1 MTEPSDSKRRN
12 LGRGLSALLGESGE
26 DYSQLDRVRGT
37 KAVAIEQLRPG
48 KFQPRRHFAPEDME
62 ALVASVREKGIL
74 QPILVRRDPNDPN
87 RYEIIAGERRWRAA
101 QAAQLHEIPVLVR
114 DLSDSDALEVAL
126 IENVQ
131 RQDLSPLEEA
141 EGYSRLMAEFSHT
154 QDGLAQAIGKSRSH
168 IANTLRLMSLPEEVK
183 NLLET
188 RALSAGHAR
197 ALLNLADPVAAAKQ
211 VVREG
216 LSVRQTEKLGQ
227 AIKDKGRSGPAG
239 VGTKNSDL
247 LALERRLSD
256 ALGLKVEVK
265 EKGRGGSLIIAYRD
279 PDQLQTVIDRLDL
292 ETT

>member
-1 MTEPSDSKRRN
+1 MTDSNEGRRRN
-12 LGRGLSALLGESGE
+12 LGRGLSALLGDSGD

-37 KAVAIEQLRPG
+37 KAVPVEQLRPG
-48 KFQPRRHFAPEDME
+48 KFQPRRHFSPEDME

-74 QPILVRRDPNDPN
+74 QPILVRRDTSDPN

-141 EGYSRLMAEFSHT
+141 EGYRRLMAEFSHT

-168 IANTLRLMSLPEEVK
+168 IANMLRLLSLPEEVQK
-183 NLLET
+183 LLDS

-197 ALLNLADPVAAAKQ
+197 ALLNLPDPVAAARQ
-211 VVREG
+211 VVRDG
-216 LSVRQTEKLGQ
+216 LSVRQTERLGQ
-227 AIKDKGRSGPAG
+227 AIKDRSSGNTP
-239 VGTKNSDL
+239 TKPPKDADTK
-247 LALERRLSD
+247 ALERRLSET
-256 ALGLKVEVK
+256 LGLRVEIAA
-265 EKGRGGSLIIAYRD
+265 KGRGGKLVIGYRD
-279 PDQLQTVIDRLDL
+279 LDQLQSVVEKLSG
-292 ETT
+292 